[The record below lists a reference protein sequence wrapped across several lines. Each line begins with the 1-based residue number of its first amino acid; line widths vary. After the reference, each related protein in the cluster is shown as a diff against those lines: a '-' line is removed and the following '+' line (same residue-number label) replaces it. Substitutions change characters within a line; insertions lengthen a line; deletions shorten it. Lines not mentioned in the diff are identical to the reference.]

1 MNICEGCIIRKECG
15 MTLLPYSKQC
25 FKARGTAELVENV
38 ALATLDDFARWFDEK
53 YVGNWVK
60 TDDGK
65 LYQIIEIEKGE
76 MQKAVETYKKVG
88 FD

>member
-15 MTLLPYSKQC
+15 MTLIPYSKQC

-38 ALATLDDFARWFDEK
+38 ALATLDDFATWFDEK
-53 YVGNWVK
+53 YIGTNWVNNK
-60 TDDGK
+60 GNPCQMIK
-65 LYQIIEIEKGE
+65 KGE